1 MVPKEST
8 SATNIDANLKFL
20 DLMSFSSSAG
30 EDGILDKESVE
41 EPEPAKRWRIGRL
54 RVRSKDMF
62 CSRNAVAG

>member
-1 MVPKEST
+1 
-8 SATNIDANLKFL
+8 
-20 DLMSFSSSAG
+20 MSFSSSAG